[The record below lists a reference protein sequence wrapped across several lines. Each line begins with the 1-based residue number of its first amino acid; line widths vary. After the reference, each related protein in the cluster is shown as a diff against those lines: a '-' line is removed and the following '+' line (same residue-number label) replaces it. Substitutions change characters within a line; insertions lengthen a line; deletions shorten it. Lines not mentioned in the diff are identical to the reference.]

1 VTFLEEILGYV
12 GFTDDDRARLAALH
26 PRLAPQFPAIAHRF
40 YEAVASNASTASVL
54 TGPAQIE
61 RLRVSL
67 IDWMS
72 SGLLGPH
79 DERFYEKRTRIGR
92 RHVAIGLSSQF
103 MFTAMSVVRLAYQD
117 RILELYPLGE
127 AVAVMRSVHKLLDCE
142 LAIMVQHYE
151 LDTQEKL
158 VQRERRAQA
167 DRILAMQTMSAGLA
181 HEVRNPLNAAKLQL
195 ELLERRLH
203 RQSDDPRLTEPTE
216 LAQKEIER
224 LTALLNEF
232 LVFARPPELHP
243 EEHDI
248 VAIVRQVV
256 DLERIAA
263 ERRRATLELDPEPA
277 HLLAEVDAA
286 KLHQL
291 VLNLVRN
298 ACEAVSAGG
307 HVRVSV
313 RVSPEDAHCQIRVT
327 DDGPGIPEHVRTRIY
342 EPFFSTKE
350 GGTGL
355 GMSIVHSLVS
365 LHGGAIDLQT
375 GPTGTTFEVMI
386 PRWR

>member
-1 VTFLEEILGYV
+1 MTFLEELFAFV
-12 GFTDDDRARLAALH
+12 GFDDRDRARLRELH
-26 PRLAPQFPAIAHRF
+26 PRLAPEFPAIAGRF
-40 YEAVASNASTASVL
+40 YEAVFASPGAAAVL
-54 TGPAQIE
+54 SGPAQVE

-67 IDWMS
+67 VDWMS
-72 SGLLGPH
+72 SGLVGPY

-92 RHVAIGLSSQF
+92 RHVAVGLGSQY
-103 MFTAMSVVRLAYQD
+103 MFTAMNVLRVAYQD
-117 RILELYPLGE
+117 AIAALYSPGE
-127 AVAVMRSVHKLLDCE
+127 SLAVLRSVHKLLDCE

-151 LDTQEKL
+151 LDTEEKL
-158 VQRERRAQA
+158 VSRERKSQA

-203 RQSDDPRLTEPTE
+203 RTADDPRLTEPTE

-224 LTALLNEF
+224 LTVLLNEF

-243 EEHDI
+243 QEHDI

-263 ERRRATLELDPEPA
+263 EARGVSLVLTADPPQ
-277 HLLAEVDAA
+277 LIAEVDVA

-298 ACEAVSAGG
+298 ACEAVASGG
-307 HVRVSV
+307 HIDVSV
-313 RVSPEDAHCQIRVT
+313 RLDDERCVIGVR
-327 DDGPGIPEHVRTRIY
+327 DDGPGIPDHVKPRIY

-365 LHGGAIDLQT
+365 LHGGTIDLET
-375 GPTGTTFEVMI
+375 GSRGTAFEVRI

>member
-1 VTFLEEILGYV
+1 VSLLEEL
-12 GFTDDDRARLAALH
+12 FTFVCFGDDDRTRLAALH
-26 PRLAPQFPAIAHRF
+26 PLLAPQFPAIADRF
-40 YEAVASNASTASVL
+40 YEAVLANPGAAAVL
-54 TGPAQIE
+54 SGPAQVE

-72 SGLLGPH
+72 TGLLGPY

-92 RHVAIGLSSQF
+92 RHVAIGLESQF
-103 MFTAMSVVRLAYQD
+103 MFTAMNVVRIAYQD
-117 RILELYPLGE
+117 RIVELVPAGE
-127 AVAVMRSVHKLLDCE
+127 AVLAMRSVHKLLDCE

-151 LDTQEKL
+151 LDTQDKL
-158 VQRERRAQA
+158 VTRERRAQA

-195 ELLERRLH
+195 ELLERRL
-203 RQSDDPRLTEPTE
+203 RRKSDDPRLIEPTE

-224 LTALLNEF
+224 LTVLLNEF

-243 EEHDI
+243 QEHDV

-256 DLERIAA
+256 DLERIAVEKRGA
-263 ERRRATLELDPEPA
+263 SLELAAEPA
-277 HLLAEVDAA
+277 QLLAEVDAP

-298 ACEAVSAGG
+298 AGEAVSAGG
-307 HVRVSV
+307 HVMVGVSV
-313 RVSPEDAHCQIRVT
+313 DDARCQIQVK
-327 DDGPGIPEHVRTRIY
+327 DDGPGIPENVRSRIY

-365 LHGGAIDLQT
+365 LHGGSIDLAT
-375 GPTGTTFEVMI
+375 GPGGTTFDVAI
-386 PRWR
+386 PRWQ

>member
-1 VTFLEEILGYV
+1 VSFLEEL
-12 GFTDDDRARLAALH
+12 FTFVALDDADRARLVALH
-26 PRLAPQFPAIAHRF
+26 PRLAPRFPAIADRF
-40 YEAVASNASTASVL
+40 YEAVFASPGAAAVL
-54 TGPAQIE
+54 SGPAQVE
-61 RLRVSL
+61 RLRGSL

-72 SGLLGPH
+72 TGLLGPY
-79 DERFYEKRTRIGR
+79 DERFYEKRSRIGR
-92 RHVAIGLSSQF
+92 RHVAIGLGSQF
-103 MFTAMSVVRLAYQD
+103 MFTAMNVVRLAYQD
-117 RILELYPLGE
+117 GVRELYPADE
-127 AVAVMRSVHKLLDCE
+127 ALAVMRSVHKLLDCE

-151 LDTQEKL
+151 LDTEEKL
-158 VQRERRAQA
+158 IARERRTQA

-195 ELLERRLH
+195 ELLQRRLH
-203 RQSDDPRLTEPTE
+203 RQSDDPRLTGPTE
-216 LAQKEIER
+216 LAQNEIER
-224 LTALLNEF
+224 LTVLLNEF
-232 LVFARPPELHP
+232 LIFARPPELHLQ
-243 EEHDI
+243 EVDV

-256 DLERIAA
+256 ELERLTL
-263 ERRRATLELDPEPA
+263 EPRRATMELTAEPTR
-277 HLLAEVDAA
+277 LLAQVDPA

-307 HVRVSV
+307 RVGVRVNANEG
-313 RVSPEDAHCQIRVT
+313 RCQIRIT
-327 DDGPGIPEHVRTRIY
+327 DDGPGIPEEVKARIY

-365 LHGGAIDLQT
+365 LHAGTIDLET
-375 GPTGTTFEVMI
+375 GTGGTTFEVSI

>member
-1 VTFLEEILGYV
+1 MTFLDEIFGYV
-12 GFTDDDRARLAALH
+12 GFTAEDRARLAALH
-26 PRLAPQFPAIAHRF
+26 PRLAPQFAAIARRF
-40 YEAVASNASTASVL
+40 YDAVL
-54 TGPAQIE
+54 TNPASAAVLTSPSQVE
-61 RLRVSL
+61 RLQSSL

-72 SGLLGPH
+72 TGLLGPH
-79 DERFYEKRTRIGR
+79 DERFYETRGRIGR
-92 RHVAIGLSSQF
+92 HHVTLGLSSQF
-103 MFTAMSVVRLAYQD
+103 MFTAMNVVRLAYQD
-117 RILELYPLGE
+117 RIMELYPPAE
-127 AVAVMRSVHKLLDCE
+127 AFAVVRSVHKLLDCE

-158 VQRERRAQA
+158 ALRERRALRE
-167 DRILAMQTMSAGLA
+167 RILAMQTMSSGLA
-181 HEVRNPLNAAKLQL
+181 HELRNPLNAAKLQL

-203 RQSDDPRLTEPTE
+203 RHSDDPRLTEPTA

-243 EEHDI
+243 QEHDI
-248 VAIVRQVV
+248 VGVVRQVV
-256 DLERIAA
+256 ELEQTAA
-263 ERRRATLELDPEPA
+263 ETRGATLELV
-277 HLLAEVDAA
+277 AEKAQLPGQVDAA

-291 VLNLVRN
+291 VQNLVRN
-298 ACEAVSAGG
+298 ACEAVTAGG
-307 HVRVSV
+307 HVTVSV
-313 RVSPEDAHCQIRVT
+313 GTARDDAHGRIRVT
-327 DDGPGIPEHVRTRIY
+327 DDGPGIPDDVKSRIY

-365 LHGGAIDLQT
+365 LHDGAIDLQT
-375 GPTGTTFEVMI
+375 GPGGTIFEVLI